1 MRDLRMIGYKMKY
14 VMLPK
19 MSEDKGK
26 ELRNCLFLLKSLL
39 KRGSLGTFSFMLM
52 PSNVIILIFA
62 IYSGF

>member
-26 ELRNCLFLLKSLL
+26 ELRNCLFLLK
-39 KRGSLGTFSFMLM
+39 
-52 PSNVIILIFA
+52 
-62 IYSGF
+62 